1 MEVIVLANIKSAK
14 KRILVNE
21 KKAARNKA
29 VKSAVKTQVK
39 KVDNAVLAGD
49 KEAASKELSALM
61 SKLGSAA
68 SKGVINKKAA
78 SRKISRMAKA
88 VNKVGAAE

>member
-39 KVDNAVLAGD
+39 KVDNAIVAGD
-49 KEAASKELSALM
+49 KAVASKELSALM
-61 SKLGSAA
+61 SELGSAA
-68 SKGVINKKAA
+68 AKGIVNKKAA

-88 VNKVGAAE
+88 VNKVDAE